1 MTNKYM
7 YVFGPSSF
15 VTALATKKVQT
26 CRKVDKSLTMGQE
39 STYLIVLLEIA
50 ISELKN
56 QYALIK
62 SQILHS
68 LSFSGFGSRLMHTTP
83 LHFDNF
89 VTVRAAKSMIS
100 SKCVFNPSYGLPG
113 VFKIKIL
120 YLDLI
125 LDQF

>member
-68 LSFSGFGSRLMHTTP
+68 LSFSGFGSRLMHTTA
-83 LHFDNF
+83 LNFGNF
-89 VTVRAAKSMIS
+89 VTVRVAKSIIS
-100 SKCVFNPSYGLPG
+100 SKCVFNLSY
-113 VFKIKIL
+113 ICI
-120 YLDLI
+120 
-125 LDQF
+125 

>member
-50 ISELKN
+50 TMMSIAE
-56 QYALIK
+56 
-62 SQILHS
+62 S
-68 LSFSGFGSRLMHTTP
+68 LF
-83 LHFDNF
+83 
-89 VTVRAAKSMIS
+89 I
-100 SKCVFNPSYGLPG
+100 
-113 VFKIKIL
+113 FK
-120 YLDLI
+120 
-125 LDQF
+125 

>member
-68 LSFSGFGSRLMHTTP
+68 LSFSGFGSRLMHTTA
-83 LHFDNF
+83 LHFWNF
-89 VTVRAAKSMIS
+89 VTLRAAKSI
-100 SKCVFNPSYGLPG
+100 KYHNVCLTPSRDSQG
-113 VFKIKIL
+113 F
-120 YLDLI
+120 
-125 LDQF
+125 QN

>member
-7 YVFGPSSF
+7 YAFGPSSF

-56 QYALIK
+56 K
-62 SQILHS
+62 
-68 LSFSGFGSRLMHTTP
+68 
-83 LHFDNF
+83 
-89 VTVRAAKSMIS
+89 
-100 SKCVFNPSYGLPG
+100 
-113 VFKIKIL
+113 
-120 YLDLI
+120 
-125 LDQF
+125 

>member
-1 MTNKYM
+1 MKQPDVFFPAASCKKDSMTNK
-7 YVFGPSSF
+7 YVFGPSYF

-62 SQILHS
+62 NQILRS
-68 LSFSGFGSRLMHTTP
+68 LSFTDFGSRLMHTTALHCTLETLLLWGP
-83 LHFDNF
+83 LK
-89 VTVRAAKSMIS
+89 V
-100 SKCVFNPSYGLPG
+100 
-113 VFKIKIL
+113 
-120 YLDLI
+120 
-125 LDQF
+125 